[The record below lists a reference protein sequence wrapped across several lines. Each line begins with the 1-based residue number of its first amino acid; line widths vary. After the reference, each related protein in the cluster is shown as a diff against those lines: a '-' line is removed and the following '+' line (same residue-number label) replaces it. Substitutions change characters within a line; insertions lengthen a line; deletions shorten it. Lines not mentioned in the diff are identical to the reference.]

1 MTTCQQACQ
10 FNPSCNFFTFSKD
23 EEVCILHQV
32 ELEDRK
38 CDLIL
43 GPPLPSLQGCLNQ
56 MQIPW
61 ANSSGIECLIM
72 FMCFNYISWSFNKW
86 ITKIYLFLYF
96 NGIMEN
102 LNRTCECNIFNTS
115 RRLTNMPH
123 RYIFYVK
130 INL

>member
-38 CDLIL
+38 CDLIH
-43 GPPLPSLQGCLNQ
+43 GPPLPSLQSCLNQ

-61 ANSSGIECLIM
+61 ANSSGIEYLLMFRNVQKLVDHLI
-72 FMCFNYISWSFNKW
+72 NGLLKY
-86 ITKIYLFLYF
+86 TYF
-96 NGIMEN
+96 FVE
-102 LNRTCECNIFNTS
+102 TQ
-115 RRLTNMPH
+115 
-123 RYIFYVK
+123 
-130 INL
+130 